1 MDHVPEGAKASAAVY
16 TMVEMEKV
24 HNLNIYKYLTYLLEQ
39 RPSFEWTEDQFE
51 KLAPWSSEVQIL
63 CNNN

>member
-1 MDHVPEGAKASAAVY
+1 MIEMAKA
-16 TMVEMEKV
+16 

-39 RPSFEWTEDQFE
+39 RPSFDWTDDQFE
-51 KLAPWSSEVQIL
+51 KLASWSSEVQAL